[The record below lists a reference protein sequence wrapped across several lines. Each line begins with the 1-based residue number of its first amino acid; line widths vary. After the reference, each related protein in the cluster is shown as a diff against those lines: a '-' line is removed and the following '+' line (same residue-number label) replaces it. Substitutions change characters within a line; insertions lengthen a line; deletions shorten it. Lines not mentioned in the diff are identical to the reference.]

1 VASVLLIEDDAPL
14 VRLMAW
20 FLLEAGFE
28 VSKVADTDRAVER
41 VRTTP
46 PHVVVF
52 NTTADDD
59 AKSASITR
67 MREFAPTCGFLD
79 VCGHAWPKKPGD
91 TGADRYL
98 QLPFHADAF
107 IEAVTELTHA

>member
-1 VASVLLIEDDAPL
+1 
-14 VRLMAW
+14 
-20 FLLEAGFE
+20 
-28 VSKVADTDRAVER
+28 
-41 VRTTP
+41 
-46 PHVVVF
+46 
-52 NTTADDD
+52 
-59 AKSASITR
+59 